1 MPALRELQAA
11 FCAAMIAGDE
21 LPLAGLL
28 VENGK
33 PATERL
39 AIYRNN
45 IFHNLL
51 AALRDVYP
59 VVERLVGEEF
69 FTAAGERYI
78 ATHPSAHGD
87 IHCFGAFF
95 GAFLDAFPP
104 ARTLPYLGD
113 TARLEWL
120 VHEAFH
126 AAEHAPL
133 SLADLA
139 AIPADR
145 HGELAFI
152 LHPSCRLLTSPFPLQ
167 RIWEVNQPDWPAEPA
182 VDLAAGGVR
191 LLVHRRD
198 FVIRIEAPS
207 GGEYAFLAALA
218 SGDALASAYEQA
230 IEIEPDFDPGASL
243 QRQLANKVLV
253 GLRATLPAMSAK
265 R

>member
-21 LPLAGLL
+21 WPLAGLL
-28 VENGK
+28 AENGK
-33 PATERL
+33 SATERL
-39 AIYRNN
+39 AVYRNN

-51 AALRDVYP
+51 AALCDVYP

-69 FTAAGERYI
+69 FIAAGERYI
-78 ATHPSAHGD
+78 ATHPSTSGD

-104 ARTLPYLGD
+104 AQMLPYLGD

-126 AAEHAPL
+126 AADHAPL
-133 SLADLA
+133 SLAELA
-139 AIPADR
+139 AVPADR
-145 HGELAFI
+145 YGELVFT

-167 RIWEVNQPDWPAEPA
+167 RIWQVNQPDWPAEPA
-182 VDLAAGGVR
+182 VDLAEGGVR

-198 FVIRIEAPS
+198 FAIRITAPS

-218 SGDALASAYEQA
+218 SGEALASALERA
-230 IEIEPDFDPGASL
+230 IAIEPDFDPGASL
-243 QRQLANKVLV
+243 QHQIANAVLV
-253 GLRATLPAMSAK
+253 GLRAA
-265 R
+265 